1 MYKIIGADGKEY
13 GPVSTE
19 QLRQWL
25 TEGRVNNLTRV
36 LAEGG
41 TDWRA
46 LGDIPEFAP
55 APAGI
60 PQPPTGYPSGFRPV
74 ASSPVRMNGFAIT
87 GLVFGIISLPMSICC
102 AGIPFNILGIIFSAI
117 ALSQIKHKP
126 DEFTGRSIAIGGL
139 VCSII
144 GVILGAT
151 IVTLSLVFNWGGR
164 FLEGK

>member
-1 MYKIIGADGKEY
+1 
-13 GPVSTE
+13 
-19 QLRQWL
+19 
-25 TEGRVNNLTRV
+25 
-36 LAEGG
+36 
-41 TDWRA
+41 
-46 LGDIPEFAP
+46 
-55 APAGI
+55 
-60 PQPPTGYPSGFRPV
+60 
-74 ASSPVRMNGFAIT
+74 MNGFAIT